1 MDRAPPGT
9 VGRRCGTRTV
19 VTAGARR
26 HAVLTV
32 AKPPGNA
39 HGVSWQQSSVLLGNL
54 PFISLESVVAIIS
67 DPEPSASGSPGV
79 IPASDLDTPGA
90 TGETS
95 SLDRDERRL
104 HELGYAQEL
113 RRGMGWFSNFA
124 VSFTIISILTGILQT
139 FYLGLNAGGPR
150 TMIIDWLVGGV
161 LILTVGL
168 SMAEICSS
176 YPTAGGL
183 YYWSAR
189 LARHNA
195 AAWSWFVGWINMLG
209 QVALTASIDFGL
221 AAFIGFF
228 IKLAIAPDFAALPW
242 QILVIYAIVL
252 ATHGLLNSFGV
263 RLVAR
268 LNDVSAWWHIA
279 GTAIMVVLLFVLPTH
294 HQSLA
299 SIFTSYTN
307 TTGLNWFLGSG
318 LWVTL
323 VGLGL
328 VAYTI
333 QGFDASAHLSEETI
347 GAERAGP
354 RGIVTAITVSIVV
367 GFPLVLALCW
377 AMPGGVDS
385 QEYAD
390 IASQGT
396 TAAAGVFLASM
407 NQHVA
412 EFLIVVGMVGMF
424 FCGMASITA
433 NSRMIY
439 AFSRDGAVPG
449 HRLWHHINPRT
460 RTPTNAIWFA
470 VGFAFVLG
478 VPSLVT
484 NAAGVPVAFGAIV
497 SVAVVSQTVAFV
509 LPVYLRRRAG
519 DDFVRGPWHLGR
531 FGPIINY
538 FALGWTALICLALL
552 LPQFTLHA
560 DGEFLWASFNYAPI
574 ALAVV
579 LGYATISWFGWAR
592 KWFTG
597 PQVQGTAA
605 ELAAMERELRTADG

>member
-1 MDRAPPGT
+1 M
-9 VGRRCGTRTV
+9 
-19 VTAGARR
+19 
-26 HAVLTV
+26 
-32 AKPPGNA
+32 
-39 HGVSWQQSSVLLGNL
+39 
-54 PFISLESVVAIIS
+54 AIVS
-67 DPEPSASGSPGV
+67 DPEPPSSRNAGSVGAPSPGTPTV
-79 IPASDLDTPGA
+79 PSDDAPVD
-90 TGETS
+90 S
-95 SLDRDERRL
+95 DERRL

-113 RRGMGWFSNFA
+113 LRGLGWFSNFA

-139 FYLGLNAGGPR
+139 FYLGLDAGGPR
-150 TMIIDWLVGGV
+150 TMVIDWLIGGV
-161 LILTVGL
+161 LILSVGL

-189 LARHNA
+189 LARRNA

-221 AAFIGFF
+221 AAFIAFF
-228 IKLAIAPDFAALPW
+228 IKLAIAPTFAARPW
-242 QILVIYAIVL
+242 QLLLIYAIVL
-252 ATHGLLNSFGV
+252 AVHGALNSFGV

-268 LNDVSAWWHIA
+268 LNDVSAWWHIG
-279 GTAIMVVLLFVLPTH
+279 GTLLMVVLLFVLPTH
-294 HQSLA
+294 HQSFG

-307 TTGLNWFLGSG
+307 TTGLDWFVGSG
-318 LWVTL
+318 LWITL

-347 GAERAGP
+347 GADRAGP
-354 RGIVTAITVSIVV
+354 RGIVTAITVSIIV
-367 GFPLVLALCW
+367 GFPLLLALCW
-377 AMPGGVDS
+377 AMPGGVGS
-385 QEYAD
+385 QEYSD

-407 NQHVA
+407 SQHVA
-412 EFLIVVGMVGMF
+412 EFLILIGIVGMF
-424 FCGMASITA
+424 FCGMASVTA

-470 VGFAFVLG
+470 VGFAFLLG

-519 DDFVRGPWHLGR
+519 DTFQPGPWQLGR
-531 FGPIINY
+531 WSPFLNY
-538 FALGWTALICLALL
+538 LALGWTAVICLALL
-552 LPQFTLHA
+552 LPQFTLHS
-560 DGEFLWASFNYAPI
+560 DGQFAWSAFNYAPI

-579 LGYATISWFGWAR
+579 LGYATVSWFGWAR

-597 PQVQGTAA
+597 PQVQGTPD
-605 ELAAMERELRTADG
+605 ELAAIERELRAADGTPGT